1 VSFVHARL
9 ARAGS
14 GAFSPQA
21 GSERKGAILTR
32 AHPRSLAGATILQIA
47 PALRDD
53 PSGHAAVDIALTLL
67 QAGARAIV
75 AGEDGPLVGELR
87 AFGAEWLPMAND
99 TLNPWRIHCNARA
112 LARLIAS
119 ERIDIVHAQSA
130 GSAWSALAATRKQ
143 PVYLVT
149 SFPDQLPGQSYAGNV
164 LRSSLARGDRVIA
177 PSSYVSR
184 AMIERYKLKPD
195 RITVIPRA
203 VDTAAYSP
211 AALSGDRVGALRRV
225 WGILPEMRVVLVP
238 GRIAPWN
245 GQMSMIDAARLI
257 VAHGRRDTVFV
268 FAGEDRRHL
277 RYARSLHRQ
286 AGVRGIDTLCRF
298 VGHCADMA
306 AAIGAADVVVLP
318 ALSPP
323 LSGRAAAE
331 AQAMGRPL
339 VTTTVGMLP
348 ENVLA
353 PPRMREELRTGWLVR
368 PGNVGDLASAVTAA
382 LKLDRTAYEALGA
395 RARQFA
401 EFMFSP
407 QSVAQAIRGVYTSL
421 LARDR

>member
-1 VSFVHARL
+1 MSFVHARS

-21 GSERKGAILTR
+21 GSERKGAALAR

-87 AFGAEWLPMAND
+87 AFGAEFLRMPND
-99 TLNPWRIHCNARA
+99 TLSPLRIQRNARA
-112 LARLIAS
+112 LGKLIAA

-130 GSAWSALAATRKQ
+130 GSAWSALAATAKQ
-143 PVYLVT
+143 PVFLVT
-149 SFPDQLPGQSYAGNV
+149 SFPDRLPGQSYVGNM
-164 LRSSLARGDRVIA
+164 LRASLARGDRVIA

-184 AMIERYKLKPD
+184 AMIERYRLKPD

-203 VDTAAYSP
+203 VDTAVFSP
-211 AALSGDRVGALRRV
+211 AAVSGDRIAALRRV

-238 GRIAPWN
+238 GRVAPWN

-277 RYARSLHRQ
+277 RYARSLRRQ
-286 AGVRGIDTLCRF
+286 AHVHGIDTLCRF
-298 VGHCADMA
+298 VGHCADMPA
-306 AAIGAADVVVLP
+306 ALAAADVVVVP
-318 ALSPP
+318 ALEPP

-331 AQAMGRPL
+331 AQAIGRPV
-339 VTTTVGMLP
+339 VTTAVGMLP

-353 PPRMREELRTGWLVR
+353 PPRMREELRTGWLAR
-368 PGNVGDLASAVTAA
+368 PGNVGELARAVNAA
-382 LKLDRTAYEALGA
+382 LKLDSTAYEALGA

-407 QSVAQAIRGVYTSL
+407 QSVAEAIRGVYTSL